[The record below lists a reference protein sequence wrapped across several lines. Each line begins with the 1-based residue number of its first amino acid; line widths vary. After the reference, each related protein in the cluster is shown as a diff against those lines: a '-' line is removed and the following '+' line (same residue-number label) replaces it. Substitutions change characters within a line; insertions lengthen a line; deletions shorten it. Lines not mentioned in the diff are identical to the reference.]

1 MADRPTD
8 NQTLSG
14 ETTEAPDV
22 AALQAENA
30 SLQDRLLR
38 ALADA
43 ETVRRRADRA
53 AQDARSFAVTD
64 LSRELL
70 TVVDNLRR
78 AIEAAEDQS
87 GDTAGAASL
96 VEGIRAIERSLMTS
110 LDRVG
115 VRRIEARDTP
125 FDPSRHEAIMEVDDP
140 GRAPGSVVDVMEEG
154 YTIHDRLLRPAR
166 VSVTRN
172 RPATAAAQGSSA
184 PEGAATPTPTEA
196 SDAAGPGNAR

>member
-8 NQTLSG
+8 SRTPSD

-43 ETVRRRADRA
+43 ENIRRRADRA
-53 AQDARSFAVTD
+53 AQDARNFAVAD

-78 AIEAAEDQS
+78 AIAAAEDRAADS
-87 GDTAGAASL
+87 AGTAPL
-96 VEGIRAIERSLMTS
+96 VEGIQAIERSLMTM
-110 LDRVG
+110 LERFG
-115 VRRIEARDTP
+115 VRKIEARGTP
-125 FDPSRHEAIMEVDDP
+125 FDPLLHEAIFEVNDP
-140 GRAPGSVVDVMEEG
+140 ERAPGSVVDVMEEG
-154 YTIHDRLLRPAR
+154 YTIHDRLLRPAK
-166 VSVTRN
+166 VSVTRS
-172 RPATAAAQGSSA
+172 RPTAPDETASPEDRNGSSA
-184 PEGAATPTPTEA
+184 TRGA
-196 SDAAGPGNAR
+196 

>member
-1 MADRPTD
+1 MADRSTD
-8 NQTLSG
+8 NQTLSD

-43 ETVRRRADRA
+43 ENVRRRADRA
-53 AQDARSFAVTD
+53 AQDARSFAVAD

-78 AIEAAEDQS
+78 AIAAAEDQS
-87 GDTAGAASL
+87 GDTAGTASL
-96 VEGIRAIERSLMTS
+96 VEGIRAIERSLMS
-110 LDRVG
+110 MLERFG
-115 VRRIEARDTP
+115 VRRIEARDTS
-125 FDPSRHEAIMEVDDP
+125 FDPSRHEAMMEVDDP

-166 VSVTRN
+166 VSVTPS
-172 RPATAAAQGSSA
+172 RPATAAADGSAS
-184 PEGAATPTPTEA
+184 PEDRRDSYANRGE
-196 SDAAGPGNAR
+196 